1 MAARNIADFI
11 HFPAAHRGHRASL
24 PPDESLVLIT
34 QTLATP
40 AEFMLHHFIHTALLN
55 ARSVVFISFMNNYHH
70 HASSLRKWG
79 LDLTTHK
86 QNGTFTFIDGF
97 SDILLPPPSNTTPKP
112 GADPRLYFPDPR
124 TGGGGGGISSFAPP
138 ITTALKGMNDD
149 PVLIIEG
156 LETVSALGLGDANEV
171 LDLVTFL
178 QKFCST
184 TLLSLPIDPPLLRP
198 LLPPTT
204 TTPPPPLERAHAL
217 LLTSLAARA
226 FRIINVEPLSTGRA
240 KDVTGVLRM
249 VRGGASYIGE
259 EGEGKG
265 EEEGRGEWLFMWVLG
280 GMGSGSYTAG
290 LRCRMSS
297 AWHGIGVPVLI
308 RNRGRCGGYSSLR
321 RSARRT
327 CTHEPKAA
335 GTENGKC

>member
-156 LETVSALGLGDANEV
+156 LETVILLNNPPIPPHRPPPPSAP
-171 LDLVTFL
+171 
-178 QKFCST
+178 S
-184 TLLSLPIDPPLLRP
+184 
-198 LLPPTT
+198 LPPTT

-265 EEEGRGEWLFMWVLG
+265 EEEGRGEWLFS
-280 GMGSGSYTAG
+280 GMRVFARG
-290 LRCRMSS
+290 
-297 AWHGIGVPVLI
+297 HGV
-308 RNRGRCGGYSSLR
+308 
-321 RSARRT
+321 
-327 CTHEPKAA
+327 
-335 GTENGKC
+335 